1 MGKNEWCDLWDR
13 TTADPLITP
22 QALADE
28 AERSRASIRYSFS
41 SSITESIRRLDSGGS
56 DGTAEMVAALHLLCL
71 NAKIDAVDHQP
82 LDEERSSEAGDRGSR
97 ESSSEASATDTQ
109 LLNGVDSSPLG
120 ALTFPD
126 IIVKTAPH
134 QSEPRNTVISLTSAT
149 LRRIT
154 EHTSSVDLCAKSGFL
169 TDDFMAWISA
179 RTRTAQFPK
188 ANYVQAAAPYEAVVV
203 EIVYKAIKLMLACAI
218 ILGSSGGA
226 WLGLTLGS
234 MFPQRV
240 AAGLFVSSYGQKL
253 SRTQITAQER
263 PHAWRPAGTVW
274 TEGPEPYLVPARG
287 LSDAWRNAIG
297 YVLQ

>member
-1 MGKNEWCDLWDR
+1 MILMGIHVDR
-13 TTADPLITP
+13 YNLITEANFSDVANPRAELEIWSKEPLI
-22 QALADE
+22 QAD
-28 AERSRASIRYSFS
+28 
-41 SSITESIRRLDSGGS
+41 
-56 DGTAEMVAALHLLCL
+56 
-71 NAKIDAVDHQP
+71 
-82 LDEERSSEAGDRGSR
+82 
-97 ESSSEASATDTQ
+97 
-109 LLNGVDSSPLG
+109 
-120 ALTFPD
+120 
-126 IIVKTAPH
+126 
-134 QSEPRNTVISLTSAT
+134 
-149 LRRIT
+149 
-154 EHTSSVDLCAKSGFL
+154 
-169 TDDFMAWISA
+169 
-179 RTRTAQFPK
+179 
-188 ANYVQAAAPYEAVVV
+188 VQAAAPYEAVVV

-263 PHAWRPAGTVW
+263 PHAWCPAGTVW